1 MSNYTTRIEESPPPF
16 PANDDPEDIGYTST
30 FWIGLGV
37 SVITNLIQAFALSFQ
52 RKSHLLNDLL
62 PRELRR
68 SAYKRPMW
76 LFAFL
81 SFLFANTVGSIF
93 SIGYLPIVILA
104 PIGAMNLAFNAFAA
118 NIVLDD
124 PLSKQSILGTAF
136 IALGALLVGFF
147 GVIPE
152 PNHSLSDL
160 IQLYKKSGFIIY
172 FTILETIIAALMLVT
187 HYLEYRCVQIEL
199 KEEMEHKKIHG
210 YPLTDLKRWIG
221 ISYGILSGNVS
232 SQSML
237 FAKSGIELI
246 IISIT
251 SQENQ
256 LQYPL
261 TWFLL
266 VMMILTG
273 GLQLFYLNK
282 GLRLCDTMV
291 LIPLSFCAFNVSC
304 LFNGLVYYN
313 QWHRFEVWQL
323 MNVIFGVIVTVFGVL
338 LLSWQQEHKSGA
350 DEIGT
355 LLSETDRLAAAV
367 DEDGFDEEQIVYT
380 EEDYDDEDADQDYA
394 LNHSQV
400 NLLVKKKKNKHLADN
415 TNGSIHL

>member
-1 MSNYTTRIEESPPPF
+1 MLIEVSPP
-16 PANDDPEDIGYTST
+16 NNEPEEIGYTSS
-30 FWIGLGV
+30 FWLGLGV

-68 SAYKRPMW
+68 NAYKRPMW

-104 PIGAMNLAFNAFAA
+104 PIGAMNLVFNAFAA
-118 NIVLDD
+118 NIVLGD
-124 PLSKQSILGTAF
+124 PLSKQSIFGTAL
-136 IALGALLVGFF
+136 IALGALLVGLF

-152 PNHSLSDL
+152 PNHSLEDL
-160 IQLYKKSGFIIY
+160 IQLYRKSGFIIY
-172 FTILETIIAALMLVT
+172 FTILETVIVTLMLVT
-187 HYLEYRCVQIEL
+187 HYLEYRCAQIEL

-246 IISIT
+246 IISIV

-282 GLRLCDTMV
+282 GLRLCDTV
-291 LIPLSFCAFNVSC
+291 ILIPLSFCAFNVSC

-313 QWHRFEVWQL
+313 QWHRFEYWQL
-323 MNVIFGVIVTVFGVL
+323 MNVLFGVIITVAGVL
-338 LLSWQQEHKSGA
+338 LLSWQPQATKPA
-350 DEIGT
+350 TDEIGT
-355 LLSETDRLAAAV
+355 LLSETERLAAAA
-367 DEDGFDEEQIVYT
+367 DEDDYDGEQIVYA
-380 EEDYDDEDADQDYA
+380 EEDYDDEDLDEDYA
-394 LNHSQV
+394 LNNSQV
-400 NLLVKKKKNKHLADN
+400 NLLVKKKKNRRQLNK
-415 TNGSIHL
+415 NGSIRL

>member
-1 MSNYTTRIEESPPPF
+1 MSNYTASPPP
-16 PANDDPEDIGYTST
+16 PTNDDPQDIGYTAT

-68 SAYKRPMW
+68 SACKRPMW

-81 SFLFANTVGSIF
+81 SFLFANTVGSVF

-104 PIGAMNLAFNAFAA
+104 PIGAMNLVFNAFAA
-118 NIVLDD
+118 NIVLGD

-152 PNHSLSDL
+152 PNHSLGDL
-160 IQLYKKSGFIIY
+160 IQLYKKPGFIVY
-172 FTILETIIAALMLVT
+172 FTILESVIAALMLVT

-210 YPLTDLKRWIG
+210 YPLADLKRWIG

-246 IISIT
+246 IISVA

-282 GLRLCDTMV
+282 GLRLCDTMI

-355 LLSETDRLAAAV
+355 LLSETDRLVAAA
-367 DEDGFDEEQIVYT
+367 DEDGFDGEQIVYA
-380 EEDYDDEDADQDYA
+380 EEDYDDEDVDQDYA
-394 LNHSQV
+394 LNNSQV
-400 NLLVKKKKNKHLADN
+400 NLLVKKKKKSKHLADS
-415 TNGSIHL
+415 TSGSIRL